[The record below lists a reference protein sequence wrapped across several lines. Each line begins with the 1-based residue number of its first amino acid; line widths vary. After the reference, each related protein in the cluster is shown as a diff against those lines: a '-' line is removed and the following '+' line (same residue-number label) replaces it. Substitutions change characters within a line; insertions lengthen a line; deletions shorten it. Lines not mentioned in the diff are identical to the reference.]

1 MKKSVINTVKNGAV
15 KTIGFTGAVLH
26 TATVGTAMAIHGVGD
41 MVYSGSEIL
50 AKGEG
55 YVVNKIDNTKSKDEV
70 ILHRQMATT
79 QNFLIAQSKMNDI
92 KLKAIQLTNQAKSKA
107 AEAISVV
114 KDTVAPKKDVIAE
127 LRKTKTGRWNVL
139 VNGNPVKRNNG
150 TSNFN
155 EAFEDEDAA
164 LLWIANNLQ

>member
-1 MKKSVINTVKNGAV
+1 MKNSVINKVKNGAV

-26 TATVGTAMAIHGVGD
+26 TATVGTAMLVHGVGD
-41 MVYSGSEIL
+41 MVYSGSE
-50 AKGEG
+50 A
-55 YVVNKIDNTKSKDEV
+55 
-70 ILHRQMATT
+70 
-79 QNFLIAQSKMNDI
+79 IAQAEGLLVNLVDNSKSIEDVRYERKTNTAASFLTAQI
-92 KLKAIQLTNQAKSKA
+92 KITEIKIKAMQLATQAKIKA
-107 AEAISVV
+107 TEAITMA
-114 KDTVAPKKDVIAE
+114 KDTVTPKKDVIAE